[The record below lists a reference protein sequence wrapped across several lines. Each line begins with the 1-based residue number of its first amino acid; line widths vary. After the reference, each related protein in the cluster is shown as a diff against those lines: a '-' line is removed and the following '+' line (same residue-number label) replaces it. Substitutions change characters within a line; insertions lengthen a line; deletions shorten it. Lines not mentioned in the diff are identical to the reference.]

1 MLYLLTLQA
10 IALGQ
15 EVAPVVA
22 SHPDMWGVGGGG
34 IAGLLSAV
42 LALLVK
48 DKLLSPQQR
57 DGVAPSQAN
66 QELQTR
72 VTRLEL
78 QTEALRDTQRDLRQ
92 LTETLGQLI
101 RDLATKT

>member
-1 MLYLLTLQA
+1 MLYFLTLQA
-10 IALGQ
+10 VALAQ
-15 EVAPVVA
+15 EVAPVVT

-48 DKLLSPQQR
+48 DKLLSPQR

-101 RDLATKT
+101 RDLASKT

>member
-10 IALGQ
+10 VALAQ

-48 DKLLSPQQR
+48 DKLLSPTYSRQYDR
-57 DGVAPSQAN
+57 GVHTNHMVQM
-66 QELQTR
+66 
-72 VTRLEL
+72 
-78 QTEALRDTQRDLRQ
+78 
-92 LTETLGQLI
+92 
-101 RDLATKT
+101 